1 MMHQLHYILEYINKD
16 RVSID
21 PWINMRIYSE
31 TDLVYFIQASQDV
44 IGLERK
50 KSIILKKSELLQFI
64 RDEKLKKLGL

>member
-1 MMHQLHYILEYINKD
+1 MHNNILEYINTK
-16 RVSID
+16 RISID

-50 KSIILKKSELLQFI
+50 KSIIIKKSDFISWI
-64 RDEKLKKLGL
+64 RDEKLKKLLE

>member
-1 MMHQLHYILEYINKD
+1 MHNNILEYINTK
-16 RVSID
+16 RISID

-50 KSIILKKSELLQFI
+50 KSIIIKKSELLQFI
-64 RDEKLKKLGL
+64 RDEKLKQLGI